1 LHYNGCERAV
11 KGNYDP
17 AKTREGRRM
26 NTNTAYLP
34 STTRGTGFN
43 VLVVD
48 DDLFVR
54 GSISSLL
61 REYGYTVFS
70 FENAV
75 DAIDALE
82 QNRVNAVLSDIK
94 MPGISGIELLE
105 RVRGIS
111 TDIPVVLMTA
121 YAELDMAVDAV
132 KKGAFDFIV
141 KPFKADY
148 LVHAIEKAVKYNNL
162 LKIEKNYKQIL
173 EDTVR
178 KRTEE
183 LTKALEMVGNMS
195 REIIQRLTSV
205 AEFRDTN
212 TGAHIS
218 RIGLYSKKI
227 AETMSMPEDFVETI
241 TFASP
246 MHDIGKVGVPDR
258 ILLKPARLTEEEF
271 SVMKSHTVIGDRM
284 LAGSSHP
291 GIQMASSIALNH
303 HERWDGTGY
312 PRRLKAEET
321 PVEGRIVMLADQYDA
336 LRSKRPYKPA
346 LSHREAFRI
355 ITKGGGRTMPGHFD
369 PGVLDAFV
377 KVAPAFKEIF
387 NTHQDF

>member
-1 LHYNGCERAV
+1 
-11 KGNYDP
+11 
-17 AKTREGRRM
+17 M
-26 NTNTAYLP
+26 NTDAAYIP
-34 STTRGTGFN
+34 STTHSTGFN

-70 FENAV
+70 FESAL
-75 DAIDALE
+75 DALE
-82 QNRVNAVLSDIK
+82 ELVHNNVNAVLTDIK

-105 RVRGIS
+105 RIRAIS
-111 TDIPVVLMTA
+111 PDIPVVLMTA
-121 YAELDMAVDAV
+121 YAELDMAVDAI

-141 KPFKADY
+141 KPFKTDY
-148 LVHAIEKAVKYNNL
+148 LIHAMEKAVKYNNL
-162 LKIEKNYKQIL
+162 LKIEKSYKQML

-227 AETMSMPEDFVETI
+227 AESIGMPEDFVETI

-246 MHDIGKVGVPDR
+246 MHDIGKVGVPDS
-258 ILLKPARLTEEEF
+258 ILLKPDRLTEEEF
-271 SVMKSHTVIGDRM
+271 GVMKSHTVIGDRM
-284 LAGSSHP
+284 LNGSSHP
-291 GIQMASSIALNH
+291 GIQMASSVALNH

-312 PRRLKAEET
+312 PRGLRGEET
-321 PVEGRIVMLADQYDA
+321 PLEGRIVMLSDQYDA

-346 LSHREAFRI
+346 LSHREAVRI
-355 ITKGGGRTMPGHFD
+355 ITRGGGRTMPGHFD
-369 PGVLDAFV
+369 PGVLNAFV
-377 KVAPAFKEIF
+377 RLAPTFEEIF
-387 NTHQDF
+387 NTHQDS

>member
-1 LHYNGCERAV
+1 
-11 KGNYDP
+11 
-17 AKTREGRRM
+17 M
-26 NTNTAYLP
+26 NTATAYLP
-34 STTRGTGFN
+34 STILGTGFN

-61 REYGYTVFS
+61 REYGYTVLS
-70 FENAV
+70 FENAL
-75 DAIDALE
+75 DAIDALKH
-82 QNRVNAVLSDIK
+82 NRVNAVLSDIK

-105 RVRGIS
+105 RIRGIS
-111 TDIPVVLMTA
+111 PDIPVVLMTA
-121 YAELDMAVDAV
+121 YAELDTAIDAI

-148 LVHAIEKAVKYNNL
+148 LVHAMEKAVKYNNL
-162 LKIEKNYKQIL
+162 LKIEKSYKQIL
-173 EDTVR
+173 EDTVK

-227 AETMSMPEDFVETI
+227 AESIGMPEDFVKTI

-246 MHDIGKVGVPDR
+246 MHDIGKVGVPDS

-271 SVMKSHTVIGDRM
+271 SVMKSHTVIGDKM
-284 LAGSSHP
+284 LTGSSHP

-303 HERWDGTGY
+303 HERWDGSGY
-312 PRRLKAEET
+312 PYGIRGQFIPLGSRILSIADAFDAIRIPEVSN
-321 PVEGRIVMLADQYDA
+321 PVARNKIA
-336 LRSKRPYKPA
+336 LR
-346 LSHREAFRI
+346 I
-355 ITKGGGRTMPGHFD
+355 IRVAAGTQFD
-369 PGVLDAFV
+369 PELVETLWLIRESIPGSDIVESTASNCFDSWR
-377 KVAPAFKEIF
+377 
-387 NTHQDF
+387 

>member
-1 LHYNGCERAV
+1 LHFSECEMTMERNQDTI
-11 KGNYDP
+11 G
-17 AKTREGRRM
+17 TREVGTM
-26 NTNTAYLP
+26 NTDTTYLP
-34 STTRGTGFN
+34 SATHSTGFSI
-43 VLVVD
+43 LVVD

-61 REYGYTVFS
+61 MEYGYTVLS
-70 FENAV
+70 FESAL
-75 DAIDALE
+75 DALE
-82 QNRVNAVLSDIK
+82 ALGHKNVNAVLSDIK

-105 RVRGIS
+105 RIRGIS
-111 TDIPVVLMTA
+111 PDIPVVLMTA
-121 YAELDMAVDAV
+121 YAELDMAIDAI

-141 KPFKADY
+141 KPFKVDY
-148 LVHAIEKAVKYNNL
+148 LMHAVEKAVKYNNL
-162 LKIEKNYKQIL
+162 LKMEKSYRQIL

-183 LTKALEMVGNMS
+183 LTKASEMVGNMS

-205 AEFRDTN
+205 AEFRDTS

-227 AETMSMPEDFVETI
+227 AKSIGMPEDFMETI
-241 TFASP
+241 GFASP
-246 MHDIGKVGVPDR
+246 MHDIGKVGVPDS
-258 ILLKPARLTEEEF
+258 ILLKPDRLTEEEF
-271 SVMKSHTVIGDRM
+271 GIMKSHTIIGDKM

-312 PRRLKAEET
+312 PRGLRGEET
-321 PVEGRIVMLADQYDA
+321 PVEGRMVMLADQYDA

-369 PGVLDAFV
+369 PMVLNAFV
-377 KVAPAFKEIF
+377 QLAPAFEEIF
-387 NTHQDF
+387 NTHQDS

>member
-1 LHYNGCERAV
+1 
-11 KGNYDP
+11 
-17 AKTREGRRM
+17 M
-26 NTNTAYLP
+26 NTDTTYVP
-34 STTRGTGFN
+34 STTHSSGFK

-61 REYGYTVFS
+61 KEYGYTIFS
-70 FENAV
+70 FENAL
-75 DAIDALE
+75 DAIEALWHSD
-82 QNRVNAVLSDIK
+82 VNAVLTDIK
-94 MPGISGIELLE
+94 MPGVSGIELLE
-105 RVRGIS
+105 KIRIIS
-111 TDIPVVLMTA
+111 PDIPVVLMTA
-121 YAELDMAVDAV
+121 YAELDMAVDAI

-148 LVHAIEKAVKYNNL
+148 LVHAVDKAVKYNNL

-178 KRTEE
+178 KRTAE
-183 LTKALEMVGNMS
+183 LTEALELVGNMS

-218 RIGLYSKKI
+218 RIGIYSEKI
-227 AETMSMPEDFVETI
+227 AENIGMPEDFVKTI
-241 TFASP
+241 AFASP
-246 MHDIGKVGVPDR
+246 MHDIGKVGVPDS
-258 ILLKPARLTEEEF
+258 ILLKPGRLTEQEF
-271 SVMKSHTVIGDRM
+271 DVMKSHTLIGDKM
-284 LAGSSHP
+284 LADSSHP
-291 GIQMASSIALNH
+291 GIRMASSIALNH

-312 PRRLKAEET
+312 PRGLRTEET
-321 PVEGRIVMLADQYDA
+321 PLEGRIVMLSDQYDA

-369 PGVLDAFV
+369 PKVLNAFV
-377 KVAPAFKEIF
+377 RIAPVFEEIF
-387 NTHQDF
+387 NSHQDA

>member
-1 LHYNGCERAV
+1 
-11 KGNYDP
+11 
-17 AKTREGRRM
+17 M
-26 NTNTAYLP
+26 NTDTACFF
-34 STTRGTGFN
+34 STTHGTGFN

-70 FENAV
+70 FENPLDAV
-75 DAIDALE
+75 DALRH
-82 QNRVNAVLSDIK
+82 NSVNAVLTDIK

-105 RVRGIS
+105 TVRGIS
-111 TDIPVVLMTA
+111 PDIPVVLMTA
-121 YAELDMAVDAV
+121 YAELDMAVDAI

-148 LVHAIEKAVKYNNL
+148 LVHAMEKAVKYNNL
-162 LKIEKNYKQIL
+162 LKMEKSYKQIL

-218 RIGLYSKKI
+218 RMGLYSKKI
-227 AETMSMPEDFVETI
+227 AECIHMPADFVETI

-246 MHDIGKVGVPDR
+246 MHDIGKVGVPDS

-271 SVMKSHTVIGDRM
+271 SVMKSHTVIGDKM

-312 PRRLKAEET
+312 PRGLRGEET
-321 PVEGRIVMLADQYDA
+321 PVEGRIVMLSDQYDA

-369 PGVLDAFV
+369 PGVLNAFV
-377 KVAPAFKEIF
+377 HVAPAFEEIF

>member
-1 LHYNGCERAV
+1 MNWDTRE
-11 KGNYDP
+11 
-17 AKTREGRRM
+17 TREGRKM
-26 NTNTAYLP
+26 NTDITYIP
-34 STTRGTGFN
+34 SAIHGTGFN

-48 DDLFVR
+48 DDLLV
-54 GSISSLL
+54 GDSISSLL

-70 FENAV
+70 VVRAT
-75 DAIDALE
+75 DAIDALGH
-82 QNRVNAVLSDIK
+82 NSVNAVLSDIK

-105 RVRGIS
+105 RIRGIS
-111 TDIPVVLMTA
+111 PDIPVVLMTA
-121 YAELDMAVDAV
+121 YAELDMAVDAI

-148 LVHAIEKAVKYNNL
+148 LVHAVEKAVKYNNL
-162 LKIEKNYKQIL
+162 VKLEKSYKQML
-173 EDTVR
+173 EDTVK

-183 LTKALEMVGNMS
+183 LTKALEMVSNMS
-195 REIIQRLTSV
+195 SEIIQRLTSV
-205 AEFRDTN
+205 AEFRDTD

-218 RIGLYSKKI
+218 RIGLYSRKI
-227 AETMSMPEDFVETI
+227 AEAMNMSENFVETV

-246 MHDIGKVGVPDR
+246 MHDIGKVGVPDS
-258 ILLKPARLTEEEF
+258 ILLKPGRLTEEEF
-271 SVMKSHTVIGDRM
+271 HVMRSHTVIGDKM

-312 PRRLKAEET
+312 PRGLKAEET
-321 PVEGRIVMLADQYDA
+321 PAEGRIVMLADQYDA

-346 LSHREAFRI
+346 LSHREAFLI
-355 ITKGGGRTMPGHFD
+355 ITRGGGRTMPEHFD

-377 KVAPAFKEIF
+377 QVAPAFEEIF
-387 NTHQDF
+387 NTHQDS

>member
-1 LHYNGCERAV
+1 
-11 KGNYDP
+11 
-17 AKTREGRRM
+17 
-26 NTNTAYLP
+26 
-34 STTRGTGFN
+34 
-43 VLVVD
+43 
-48 DDLFVR
+48 
-54 GSISSLL
+54 
-61 REYGYTVFS
+61 
-70 FENAV
+70 
-75 DAIDALE
+75 
-82 QNRVNAVLSDIK
+82 
-94 MPGISGIELLE
+94 
-105 RVRGIS
+105 
-111 TDIPVVLMTA
+111 
-121 YAELDMAVDAV
+121 
-132 KKGAFDFIV
+132 
-141 KPFKADY
+141 
-148 LVHAIEKAVKYNNL
+148 
-162 LKIEKNYKQIL
+162 
-173 EDTVR
+173 
-178 KRTEE
+178 
-183 LTKALEMVGNMS
+183 MVGNMS

>member
-1 LHYNGCERAV
+1 MTMERNQDTI
-11 KGNYDP
+11 G
-17 AKTREGRRM
+17 TREVGTM
-26 NTNTAYLP
+26 NTDTTYLP
-34 STTRGTGFN
+34 SATHSTGFSI
-43 VLVVD
+43 LVVD

-61 REYGYTVFS
+61 MEYGYTVLS
-70 FENAV
+70 FESAL
-75 DAIDALE
+75 DALE
-82 QNRVNAVLSDIK
+82 ALGHKNVNAVLSDIK

-105 RVRGIS
+105 RIRGIS
-111 TDIPVVLMTA
+111 PDIPVVLMTA
-121 YAELDMAVDAV
+121 YAELDMAIDAI

-141 KPFKADY
+141 KPFKVDY
-148 LVHAIEKAVKYNNL
+148 LMHAVEKAVKYNNL
-162 LKIEKNYKQIL
+162 LKMEKSYRQIL

-183 LTKALEMVGNMS
+183 LTKASEMVGNMS

-205 AEFRDTN
+205 AEFRDTS

-227 AETMSMPEDFVETI
+227 AKSIGMPEDFMETI
-241 TFASP
+241 GFASP
-246 MHDIGKVGVPDR
+246 MHDIGKVGVPDS
-258 ILLKPARLTEEEF
+258 ILLKPDRLTEEEF
-271 SVMKSHTVIGDRM
+271 GIMKSHTIIGDKM

-312 PRRLKAEET
+312 PRGLRGEET
-321 PVEGRIVMLADQYDA
+321 PVEGRMVMLADQYDA

-369 PGVLDAFV
+369 PMVLNAFV
-377 KVAPAFKEIF
+377 QLAPAFEEIF
-387 NTHQDF
+387 NTHQDS